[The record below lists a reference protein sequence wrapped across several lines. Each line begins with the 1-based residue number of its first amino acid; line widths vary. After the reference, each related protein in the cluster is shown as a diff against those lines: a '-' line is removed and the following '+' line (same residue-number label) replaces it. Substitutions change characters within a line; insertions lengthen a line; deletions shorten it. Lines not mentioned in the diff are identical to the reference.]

1 MIFVEHLA
9 LYRKYRPRTFDD
21 VYGQEHIT
29 SVLKYESMM
38 GRLSHAYLFCGP
50 RGTGKT
56 TCAKI
61 LSKAVNCDSPVNGEP
76 CGKCFKCTSI
86 DDGSATDVVEMD
98 AASNTGVDY
107 IREIRD
113 EVAYTPAYM
122 KKRVY
127 IIDEVHMLSIGA
139 FNALLKTLEEPPE
152 HVLFI
157 LATTEQHKLPA
168 TIISRCQRF
177 DFRRIGVDKLVE
189 RLEYISEHENITL
202 EHDAAIM
209 LAKQA
214 QGGMRDAINLLELC
228 AGGGHDVTS
237 ERVGDIL
244 GITGAENAAR
254 VARAVKNGDL
264 AALFTAV
271 SDVVS
276 SSKDISVFW
285 QELISFWRDMLV
297 ALSIKDAAQYLD
309 LTAPEAEL
317 LRECAAMFKPSE
329 LIYHSTLLDEA
340 LVSMSRLPQVKR
352 NLAEMTL
359 VRMTSPALSTSPEA
373 MAARLTALE
382 DKVKLLS
389 VAPRV
394 QRESVQSS
402 DDDFKMPSPQET
414 KSSEQVT
421 TKKNDD
427 HIKPAPAVK
436 RDTWKRVTDKS
447 ELIEK
452 ISSLDPMLRGF
463 ASKGEFYVSP
473 DRHRV
478 ILRVPDRFSE
488 GVLARTESLETL
500 SAALVITGSSEADV
514 VIKVE
519 CADNISDEGQLI
531 DEIEEL

>member
-1 MIFVEHLA
+1 MEHLA

-98 AASNTGVDY
+98 AASNTGVEY

-168 TIISRCQRF
+168 TIVSRCQRF
-177 DFRRIGVDKLVE
+177 DFRRIDVDMLVS
-189 RLEYISEHENITL
+189 RLEYIATREGIPL
-202 EHDAAIM
+202 EHDAALL

-214 QGGMRDAINLLELC
+214 QGGMRDAINLFELC
-228 AGGGHDVTS
+228 AGGGYDVTA
-237 ERVGDIL
+237 ERVREIL

-254 VARAVKNGDL
+254 VAHAIKKNDI
-264 AALFTAV
+264 AALFEAV
-271 SDVVS
+271 ADVAA

-285 QELISFWRDMLV
+285 QELIAFWRDMLV
-297 ALSIKDAAQYLD
+297 AKNIKDVSRYLD
-309 LTAPEAEL
+309 LTAPEQEL
-317 LRECAAMFKPSE
+317 LGECAGLFTSAQ
-329 LIYHSTLLDEA
+329 LVYHSTLLDEA
-340 LVSMSRLPQVKR
+340 LISMNRLPQIKR

-359 VRMTSPALSTSPEA
+359 VKMSTPSLSSTPESVA
-373 MAARLTALE
+373 SRLVALE

-389 VAPRV
+389 TMPRAAATPDNGA
-394 QRESVQSS
+394 SV
-402 DDDFKMPSPQET
+402 PQELP
-414 KSSEQVT
+414 KVDVNDEQAAGAPS
-421 TKKNDD
+421 KKPE
-427 HIKPAPAVK
+427 KPSAK
-436 RDTWKRVTDKS
+436 CTGEIQWRRITDKS
-447 ELIEK
+447 ELLEK
-452 ISSLDPMLRGF
+452 VSSIDQSLRGF
-463 ASKGEFYVSP
+463 AGNAEYYVST
-473 DRHRV
+473 DEKSALVNAANTFTAGMLSR
-478 ILRVPDRFSE
+478 SE
-488 GVLARTESLETL
+488 ALEAL
-500 SAALVITGSSEADV
+500 SASLVLTGLAAPDV
-514 VIKVE
+514 SLKVE
-519 CADNISDEGQLI
+519 CTATLGDKLSLI
-531 DEIEEL
+531 DELEEL

>member
-1 MIFVEHLA
+1 MEHLA
-9 LYRKYRPRTFDD
+9 LYRKYRPRSFDD

-76 CGKCFKCTSI
+76 CGRCFKCTSI

-122 KKRVY
+122 NKRVY

-168 TIISRCQRF
+168 TIVSRCQRF
-177 DFRRIGVDKLVE
+177 DFRRISIDMLVL
-189 RLEYISEHENITL
+189 RLEYIAERENITL
-202 EHDAAIM
+202 EHDAALL

-228 AGGGHDVTS
+228 AGGGYAVTA
-237 ERVGDIL
+237 ERVRDIL

-254 VARAVKNGDL
+254 VANAVKDANI
-264 AALFTAV
+264 AALFEAV
-271 SDVVS
+271 ADVVA
-276 SSKDISVFW
+276 SSKDIAVFW
-285 QELISFWRDMLV
+285 QELIAFWRDMLV
-297 ALSIKDAAQYLD
+297 AKSIKDVSGYLD
-309 LTAPEAEL
+309 LTAPEQEL
-317 LRECAAMFKPSE
+317 LIDSARLFTTAD

-340 LVSMSRLPQVKR
+340 LVSMSRLPQIKR

-359 VRMTSPALSTSPEA
+359 VKMSTPSLSNTSESVAS
-373 MAARLTALE
+373 RLAALE

-389 VAPRV
+389 TASRAISPIAQDDVKENLVYSDTQPCISDSKSEEKHAQTSGSSPKVATWRKISDKSEIV
-394 QRESVQSS
+394 EKISNIDRSLRGFIGNSEVYVSLDRESVLLRAPNSFTAGMLS
-402 DDDFKMPSPQET
+402 R
-414 KSSEQVT
+414 SEAA
-421 TKKNDD
+421 DAI
-427 HIKPAPAVK
+427 IK
-436 RDTWKRVTDKS
+436 
-447 ELIEK
+447 
-452 ISSLDPMLRGF
+452 
-463 ASKGEFYVSP
+463 
-473 DRHRV
+473 
-478 ILRVPDRFSE
+478 
-488 GVLARTESLETL
+488 
-500 SAALVITGSSEADV
+500 ALVLTEIADSNV
-514 VIKVE
+514 QLKIE
-519 CADNISDEGQLI
+519 CGDALSDELLFI